1 MEDDLSMFSKL
12 QILKAGENLLPLARL
27 GVIPNLRKLT
37 CPCNGVTSF
46 DLDLDGRFTALE
58 VRDFITAAR
67 KIKLN
72 IDDNSIWTS
81 LITLWMI
88 QLY

>member
-1 MEDDLSMFSKL
+1 MFSKL

-27 GVIPNLRKLT
+27 GVIPNLRKLIF
-37 CPCNGVTSF
+37 PCNGVTSL

-72 IDDNSIWTS
+72 IDDISIWTS